1 MTKMTAQRS
10 IRALWF
16 VLGGG
21 IIAWLVFLAAVFS
34 DVAIEAG
41 RSFDELWGPDATVG
55 VRPSLY
61 LFFIAIAVFTLGGVF
76 GHRLAS
82 RQVHADPSD
91 LLARGVRRFAVTVV
105 IIGLVLAAWTAI
117 TVFMANF
124 FDSAAND
131 AVFERVLNSYLPIV
145 LYTALVIAVI
155 LIAFVFTH
163 TSDQHASPAEAPGA
177 EISATGASPTA
188 APPAETAHERP
199 QPSQRLIAFGY
210 ALPIIAV
217 AVALIFGLIVYDLT
231 HTPLEAWIWV
241 IVQLCVAAGIIA
253 GTIAAARALATAQ
266 PATVQ
271 PAAGPAVGAQNLNL
285 VLSIIFAAAVTIMSL
300 SYGAGA
306 LQQLRVQPW
315 LSLSATFDGP
325 MGSADETVLAPEDV
339 TVNANGSGVAR
350 GSEVTVTL
358 EPSGE
363 TLVTTRTDRSGYFS
377 IWQPLSPLPADIEVG
392 AAELT
397 LTATTVDGASQSVAF
412 AVGVTDDGEL
422 ILPIDAY
429 AGSDDEPSRLVAP
442 SVSWLAGDLL
452 PAVVLMALV
461 VATLRVTLVS
471 RNRRPAPSAGPG
483 DVPA

>member
-1 MTKMTAQRS
+1 MTKMTAPTS
-10 IRALWF
+10 IRALWA

-21 IIAWLVFLAAVFS
+21 VVAWLVFLAAIFS

-41 RSFDELWGPDATVG
+41 RSVDELWGPDATVV

-61 LFFIAIAVFTLGGVF
+61 LFFIAIAVFTLGGVW

-82 RQVHADPSD
+82 RQLHAQPSD
-91 LLARGVRRFAVTVV
+91 RLARGVRRFAVTVV
-105 IIGLVLAAWTAI
+105 IIGLVLAAWAAI

-131 AVFERVLNSYLPIV
+131 AVYERVLNSYLPIV

-155 LIAFVFTH
+155 LIAFVFTR
-163 TSDQHASPAEAPGA
+163 ASVPEIPPAEAPLA
-177 EISATGASPTA
+177 ERSH
-188 APPAETAHERP
+188 ETTEHP
-199 QPSQRLIAFGY
+199 QPEREPEPQQQQQQLQPKQRLIALGY

-253 GTIAAARALATAQ
+253 GTISAARALTM
-266 PATVQ
+266 VK

-315 LSLSATFDGP
+315 LSLSATFEGP
-325 MGSADETVLAPEDV
+325 MGPEDETVLAAEDV
-339 TVNANGSGVAR
+339 TVNANGSGLAR

-363 TLVTTRTDRSGYFS
+363 TLVTTQADRSGYFS
-377 IWQPLSPLPADIEVG
+377 IWQPLSPLPADIADG

-397 LTATTVDGASQSVAF
+397 LTAVTVDGASQSVAF
-412 AVGVTDDGEL
+412 AVGVTEDGEL

-442 SVSWLAGDLL
+442 SVSWLVGDLL
-452 PAVVLMALV
+452 PAVVLMGLV
-461 VATLRVTLVS
+461 VVTLRVTLVS
-471 RNRRPAPSAGPG
+471 RNRHPA
-483 DVPA
+483 DPAA